1 MNNTMKKLILFPLL
15 AGALL
20 IGASG
25 CEKQKTYRIGVSQ
38 CASDDWRSKAN
49 DEMLREAM
57 LHEDVSVE
65 IRSAEDNS
73 ARQVEDIRYFA
84 DNGFDLIIASPNEE
98 EALTPIIKDVY
109 ERGIP
114 VVLFD
119 REINGDSY
127 TSRIVSDNLGIG
139 REAGTYALN
148 LGHKLGRAPRA
159 IELRGLPDCTPAT
172 KRHRGFTETFT
183 AGGGIIAGSGVA
195 NWKKE
200 DAVRVTDSL
209 LELYPDIDIIY
220 AHNDRMAIGA
230 SEVCQRR
237 GIRDRVKIIG
247 IDAAPKIGI
256 AAVADS
262 TIDATFLYPT
272 EGHLI
277 LKTAIDILKGRPTQ
291 KDVSLPASSPVDLS
305 NADILLLQDKSLQ
318 QETEKMRELKMR
330 IDTYWEKHSAQTSLF
345 YASIVILLLV
355 IAILFMVLRAYWV
368 HKRVQ
373 KELMHKNMLLE
384 KQGEEEKKLNRQIA
398 EATRSK
404 LAFYTN
410 VSHDLRTPLT
420 LISEPVNQLVAAESL
435 TPREHS
441 LALLIQK
448 NSRILLRLINQI
460 LDFRKLEN
468 GRLSLNLAEI
478 DFTVAVKEWMESFRE
493 AARAHDIRLSLADS
507 EPLTLAVDPEKMER
521 IFFNI
526 ISNAIKYTTVGG
538 AITVSYAVEG
548 ENLVM
553 RFSDTGRGIAASEI
567 SRIFESFYQSADHGA
582 AIGSGIGL
590 SLVKAFV
597 ELHGGT
603 ISVESTPGVG
613 SVFTVTIPVRH
624 VDGPATTPA
633 PLITDA
639 EVVAELRRVGPV
651 SDPAATTVA
660 EPSAPVAQENLPVL
674 LVIDDNADMRLL
686 VKEILGDQYRIHEA
700 ADGRAGLAAA
710 MRLVPDIIICD
721 VMMPV
726 MDGLECCRLIKEE
739 VTTSHIPVLMLTA
752 CALDHQR
759 VQGYDSGADAYL
771 PKPFTAELLVSRCRN
786 LIANRRRIRELWARP
801 VAAPSSTAPES
812 ASPTPAADIDNRFY
826 ARFLDIFTAQMSNP
840 ELSIEDIASEMGL
853 GHSQF
858 YRKIKAL
865 TGYTPVELIRQ
876 LRLREGRRMLT
887 ATDKS
892 ISEIAYAV
900 GFSSPAYFTKCY
912 RAAFNET
919 PSALRDKLG

>member
-1 MNNTMKKLILFPLL
+1 MKNTMKKLILFPLL

-526 ISNAIKYTTVGG
+526 ISNAIKYTPVGG

>member
-686 VKEILGDQYRIHEA
+686 VKEILGDQYHIHEA

>member
-1 MNNTMKKLILFPLL
+1 MKNTMKKLILFPLL

-526 ISNAIKYTTVGG
+526 ISNAIKYTPVGG

-801 VAAPSSTAPES
+801 AAAPSSTAPES

>member
-209 LELYPDIDIIY
+209 LELYPDIDIVY

-526 ISNAIKYTTVGG
+526 ISNAIKYTPVGG

-801 VAAPSSTAPES
+801 AAAPSSTAPES

-840 ELSIEDIASEMGL
+840 ELSIEEIASEMGL

>member
-172 KRHRGFTETFT
+172 KRHRGFTEAFT

-526 ISNAIKYTTVGG
+526 ISNAIKYTPVGG

-840 ELSIEDIASEMGL
+840 ELSIEEIASEMGL

>member
-1 MNNTMKKLILFPLL
+1 MKNTMKKLILFQLL

-526 ISNAIKYTTVGG
+526 ISNAIKYTPVGG

-840 ELSIEDIASEMGL
+840 ELSIEEIASEMGL

>member
-277 LKTAIDILKGRPTQ
+277 LKTAIDILKARPTQ

-526 ISNAIKYTTVGG
+526 ISNAIKYTPVGG

-726 MDGLECCRLIKEE
+726 MDGLECCCLIKEE

>member
-468 GRLSLNLAEI
+468 GRLSFNLAEI

-526 ISNAIKYTTVGG
+526 ISNAIKYTPVGG

-700 ADGRAGLAAA
+700 SDGRAGLAAA

-865 TGYTPVELIRQ
+865 TGSTPVELIRQ

-887 ATDKS
+887 VTDKS

>member
-172 KRHRGFTETFT
+172 KRHRGFTEAFT

-526 ISNAIKYTTVGG
+526 ISNAIKYTPVGG

-567 SRIFESFYQSADHGA
+567 SRIFESLYQSADHGA

-700 ADGRAGLAAA
+700 SDGRAGLAAA
-710 MRLVPDIIICD
+710 MCLVPDIIICD

-840 ELSIEDIASEMGL
+840 ELSIEEIASEMGL

>member
-420 LISEPVNQLVAAESL
+420 LISEPVNQLVVAESL

-526 ISNAIKYTTVGG
+526 ISNAIKYTPVGG

-801 VAAPSSTAPES
+801 AAAPSSTAPES

>member
-1 MNNTMKKLILFPLL
+1 MKNTMKKLILFPLL

-526 ISNAIKYTTVGG
+526 ISNAIKYTPVGG

-651 SDPAATTVA
+651 SAPAATTVA

-840 ELSIEDIASEMGL
+840 ELSIEEIASEMGL

>member
-1 MNNTMKKLILFPLL
+1 MKNTMKKLILFPLL

-526 ISNAIKYTTVGG
+526 ISNAIKYTPVGG

-840 ELSIEDIASEMGL
+840 ELSIEEIASEMGL

>member
-172 KRHRGFTETFT
+172 KRHRGFTEAFT

-526 ISNAIKYTTVGG
+526 ISNAIKYTPVGG

-710 MRLVPDIIICD
+710 MRLVPGIIICD

-840 ELSIEDIASEMGL
+840 ELSIEEIASEMGL

>member
-420 LISEPVNQLVAAESL
+420 LISEPVNQLVVAESL

-526 ISNAIKYTTVGG
+526 ISNAIKYTPVGG

-801 VAAPSSTAPES
+801 AAAPSSTAPES

-840 ELSIEDIASEMGL
+840 ELSIEEIASEMGL

>member
-305 NADILLLQDKSLQ
+305 NADILLIQDKSLQ

-526 ISNAIKYTTVGG
+526 ISNAIKYTPVGG

-686 VKEILGDQYRIHEA
+686 VKEILGDQYHIHEA

>member
-1 MNNTMKKLILFPLL
+1 MKNTMKKLILFPLL

-330 IDTYWEKHSAQTSLF
+330 IDTYWERHSAQTSLF

-420 LISEPVNQLVAAESL
+420 LISEPVNQLVVAESL

-526 ISNAIKYTTVGG
+526 ISNAIKYTPVGG

-674 LVIDDNADMRLL
+674 LVIDDNADMHLL

-812 ASPTPAADIDNRFY
+812 ASPTPAADIDNCFY

>member
-277 LKTAIDILKGRPTQ
+277 LKTAIDILKARPTQ

-526 ISNAIKYTTVGG
+526 ISNAIKYTPVGG

>member
-420 LISEPVNQLVAAESL
+420 LISEPVNQLVVAESL

-526 ISNAIKYTTVGG
+526 ISNAIKYTPVGG

-700 ADGRAGLAAA
+700 SDGRAGLAAA

-801 VAAPSSTAPES
+801 AAAPSSTAPES

-840 ELSIEDIASEMGL
+840 ELSIEEIASEMGL

>member
-526 ISNAIKYTTVGG
+526 ISNAIKYTPVGG

-801 VAAPSSTAPES
+801 AAAPSSTAPES

>member
-1 MNNTMKKLILFPLL
+1 MKNTMKKLILFPLL

-277 LKTAIDILKGRPTQ
+277 LKTAIDILKARPTQ

-526 ISNAIKYTTVGG
+526 ISNAIKYTPVGG

-840 ELSIEDIASEMGL
+840 ELSIEKIASEMGL

>member
-526 ISNAIKYTTVGG
+526 ISNAIKYTPVGG

-801 VAAPSSTAPES
+801 AAAPSSTAPES

-840 ELSIEDIASEMGL
+840 ELSIEEIASEMGL

>member
-1 MNNTMKKLILFPLL
+1 MKKLILFPLL

-526 ISNAIKYTTVGG
+526 ISNAIKYTPVGG

-840 ELSIEDIASEMGL
+840 ELSIEEIASEMGL

>member
-1 MNNTMKKLILFPLL
+1 MKNTMKKLILFPLL

-318 QETEKMRELKMR
+318 QETEKMRELKTR

-526 ISNAIKYTTVGG
+526 ISNAIKYTPVGG

-801 VAAPSSTAPES
+801 AAAPLSTAPES

-840 ELSIEDIASEMGL
+840 ELSIEEIASEMGL

>member
-1 MNNTMKKLILFPLL
+1 MKNTMKKLILFPLL

-526 ISNAIKYTTVGG
+526 ISNAIKYTPVGG

-801 VAAPSSTAPES
+801 AAAPSSTAPES

-840 ELSIEDIASEMGL
+840 ELSIEEIASEMGL

>member
-526 ISNAIKYTTVGG
+526 ISNAIKYTPVGG

-840 ELSIEDIASEMGL
+840 ELSIEEIASEMGL

>member
-526 ISNAIKYTTVGG
+526 ISNAIKYTPVGG

-726 MDGLECCRLIKEE
+726 MDGLECCCLIKEE

>member
-1 MNNTMKKLILFPLL
+1 MKNTMKKLILFPLL

-526 ISNAIKYTTVGG
+526 ISNAIKYTPVGG

-624 VDGPATTPA
+624 VDGPATMPA

>member
-1 MNNTMKKLILFPLL
+1 MKNTMKKLILFPLL

-384 KQGEEEKKLNRQIA
+384 KQGEEEKNADALIK
-398 EATRSK
+398 K
-404 LAFYTN
+404 F
-410 VSHDLRTPLT
+410 DLYGNDPKSLYM
-420 LISEPVNQLVAAESL
+420 LDSE
-435 TPREHS
+435 
-441 LALLIQK
+441 
-448 NSRILLRLINQI
+448 
-460 LDFRKLEN
+460 
-468 GRLSLNLAEI
+468 
-478 DFTVAVKEWMESFRE
+478 M
-493 AARAHDIRLSLADS
+493 AAR
-507 EPLTLAVDPEKMER
+507 V
-521 IFFNI
+521 
-526 ISNAIKYTTVGG
+526 Y
-538 AITVSYAVEG
+538 
-548 ENLVM
+548 
-553 RFSDTGRGIAASEI
+553 
-567 SRIFESFYQSADHGA
+567 
-582 AIGSGIGL
+582 
-590 SLVKAFV
+590 
-597 ELHGGT
+597 
-603 ISVESTPGVG
+603 
-613 SVFTVTIPVRH
+613 
-624 VDGPATTPA
+624 
-633 PLITDA
+633 
-639 EVVAELRRVGPV
+639 
-651 SDPAATTVA
+651 
-660 EPSAPVAQENLPVL
+660 
-674 LVIDDNADMRLL
+674 
-686 VKEILGDQYRIHEA
+686 
-700 ADGRAGLAAA
+700 
-710 MRLVPDIIICD
+710 
-721 VMMPV
+721 
-726 MDGLECCRLIKEE
+726 
-739 VTTSHIPVLMLTA
+739 
-752 CALDHQR
+752 
-759 VQGYDSGADAYL
+759 
-771 PKPFTAELLVSRCRN
+771 
-786 LIANRRRIRELWARP
+786 
-801 VAAPSSTAPES
+801 AAPS
-812 ASPTPAADIDNRFY
+812 
-826 ARFLDIFTAQMSNP
+826 LV
-840 ELSIEDIASEMGL
+840 L
-853 GHSQF
+853 
-858 YRKIKAL
+858 
-865 TGYTPVELIRQ
+865 
-876 LRLREGRRMLT
+876 
-887 ATDKS
+887 
-892 ISEIAYAV
+892 
-900 GFSSPAYFTKCY
+900 
-912 RAAFNET
+912 
-919 PSALRDKLG
+919 

>member
-435 TPREHS
+435 PPREHS

-526 ISNAIKYTTVGG
+526 ISNAIKYTPVGG

-801 VAAPSSTAPES
+801 AAAPSSTAPES

-840 ELSIEDIASEMGL
+840 ELSIEEIASEMGL